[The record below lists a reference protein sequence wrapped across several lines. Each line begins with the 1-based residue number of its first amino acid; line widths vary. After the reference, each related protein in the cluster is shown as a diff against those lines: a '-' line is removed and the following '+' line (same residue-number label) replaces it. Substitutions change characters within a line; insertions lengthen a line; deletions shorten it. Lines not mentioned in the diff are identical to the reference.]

1 MSGLPTPPGLMVF
14 ADAYQLS
21 DETVQT
27 LTDTWHTIRGR
38 RPQTQEEWARLW
50 ELVMQLIVEENDL
63 MRDAMNGDDDE

>member
-1 MSGLPTPPGLMVF
+1 MSDLPTPPGLMAF

-38 RPQTQEEWARLW
+38 RPRTQEEWARLW
-50 ELVMQLIVEENDL
+50 EFVKQLIDEESDL